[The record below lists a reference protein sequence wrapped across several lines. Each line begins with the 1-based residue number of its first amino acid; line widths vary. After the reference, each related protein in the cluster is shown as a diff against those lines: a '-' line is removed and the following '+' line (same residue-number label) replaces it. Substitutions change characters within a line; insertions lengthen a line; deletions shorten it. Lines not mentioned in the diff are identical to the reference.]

1 MPKPETIKQL
11 IGQDVTV
18 HCVGGSRT
26 RGHLLNAN
34 RRSLWLVAGD
44 EDRFIPLVSVA
55 QLRAA
60 GGARRAPPAERRI
73 RGRGRAP

>member
-1 MPKPETIKQL
+1 MSDQKDPKKKLASPETIKQL

-18 HCVGGSRT
+18 HCVGGGRT

-55 QLRAA
+55 QLLAA
-60 GGARRAPPAERRI
+60 G
-73 RGRGRAP
+73 

>member
-1 MPKPETIKQL
+1 MPKPEMIKQL

-18 HCVGGSRT
+18 HCVGGGRT

-60 GGARRAPPAERRI
+60 GCGTPRTAR
-73 RGRGRAP
+73 

>member
-18 HCVGGSRT
+18 HCVGGGRT

-44 EDRFIPLVSVA
+44 EDRFIPLGSVA

-60 GGARRAPPAERRI
+60 S
-73 RGRGRAP
+73 

>member
-1 MPKPETIKQL
+1 MEQLHAAEVSPMPKPETIKQL

-18 HCVGGSRT
+18 HCVGGGRT

-60 GGARRAPPAERRI
+60 G
-73 RGRGRAP
+73 

>member
-1 MPKPETIKQL
+1 MDVPERFEQL

-18 HCVGGSRT
+18 HCVGGGRT

-60 GGARRAPPAERRI
+60 G
-73 RGRGRAP
+73 